1 MFLAGSGGDEG
12 AGAYHIHPMD
22 ALRQP
27 PPTAE
32 DMERMA
38 QAVIDSLP
46 GEFREPLR
54 QVVVRIEEFATREQL
69 DSVGIRS
76 KWELTGLYEGRP
88 LDEQSTWDSG
98 DLPPVIGLFRQP
110 LVREWRETGVDFG
123 DLVRHVVI
131 HEAGHHFGFS
141 DEEMHWLEDSVDD
154 ELAP

>member
-1 MFLAGSGGDEG
+1 MEAFRHA
-12 AGAYHIHPMD
+12 
-22 ALRQP
+22 

-46 GEFREPLR
+46 EEFREPLR

-69 DSVGIRS
+69 DSVDIRS
-76 KWELTGLYEGRP
+76 KWNLTGLYEGRP
-88 LDEQSTWDSG
+88 LDEQSIWDPG
-98 DLPPVIGLFRQP
+98 DLPPVISLFRQP
-110 LVREWRETGVDFG
+110 LVREWRETGVDFA

-141 DEEMHWLEDSVDD
+141 DEEMHWLEESVDD

>member
-1 MFLAGSGGDEG
+1 
-12 AGAYHIHPMD
+12 MD
-22 ALRQP
+22 AFRQT

-46 GEFREPLR
+46 EEFREPLR

-69 DSVGIRS
+69 DSVDIRS
-76 KWELTGLYEGRP
+76 KWNLTGLYEGRP
-88 LDEQSTWDSG
+88 LGEQSSWDSG
-98 DLPPVIGLFRQP
+98 ELPPVISLFRRP

-123 DLVRHVVI
+123 DLVRHVVV

>member
-1 MFLAGSGGDEG
+1 
-12 AGAYHIHPMD
+12 MD
-22 ALRQP
+22 ALRQA

-32 DMERMA
+32 DMERTA

-46 GEFREPLR
+46 EEFREPLR
-54 QVVVRIEEFATREQL
+54 QVVVRVEEFATREQL
-69 DSVGIRS
+69 DSVDIRS

-98 DLPPVIGLFRQP
+98 DLPPVISLFRQP
-110 LVREWRETGVDFG
+110 LVREWRETGVHFG

>member
-1 MFLAGSGGDEG
+1 
-12 AGAYHIHPMD
+12 MD
-22 ALRQP
+22 ALRQA

-46 GEFREPLR
+46 EEFREPLR
-54 QVVVRIEEFATREQL
+54 QVVVRVEEFATREQL
-69 DSVGIRS
+69 DSVDIRS

-98 DLPPVIGLFRQP
+98 DLPPVISLFRQP

>member
-1 MFLAGSGGDEG
+1 MASGGDEV
-12 AGAYHIHPMD
+12 AGARHIHGMD
-22 ALRQP
+22 AFRQT

-46 GEFREPLR
+46 EEFREPLR

-69 DSVGIRS
+69 DSVDIRS
-76 KWELTGLYEGRP
+76 KWDLTGLYEGRP
-88 LDEQSTWDSG
+88 LGEQSSWDSG
-98 DLPPVIGLFRQP
+98 ELPPVISLFRQP

-123 DLVRHVVI
+123 DLVRHVVV